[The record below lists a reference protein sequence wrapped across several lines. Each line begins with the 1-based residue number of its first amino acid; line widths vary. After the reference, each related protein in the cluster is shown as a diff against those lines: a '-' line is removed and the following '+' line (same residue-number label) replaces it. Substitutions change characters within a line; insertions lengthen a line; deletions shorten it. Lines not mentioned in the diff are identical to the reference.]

1 MENIGT
7 AGDEGPG
14 AGGPGLLHSNYN
26 CDISLRQ
33 QQLHSGHDH
42 HHLALQ
48 DREKSFSVNHL
59 LELPGQAH
67 LYQEHPGQPD
77 SLSSDLQRVSQA
89 LSAEHHHRL
98 NSHQLKLQEGKND
111 GHLSLHL
118 VYTTWVYT
126 QHQQKKKLFSIDSVK
141 IKYDW

>member
-7 AGDEGPG
+7 GGEEGPG
-14 AGGPGLLHSNYN
+14 PGGSGLLHSNYN
-26 CDISLRQ
+26 CDISHRQ
-33 QQLHSGHDH
+33 QQPHGHSAHH
-42 HHLALQ
+42 HHLSLQ

-67 LYQEHPGQPD
+67 LYHDQSD

-98 NSHQLKLQEGKND
+98 NSHQLKLQEGKNIFR
-111 GHLSLHL
+111 LCLL
-118 VYTTWVYT
+118 IYV
-126 QHQQKKKLFSIDSVK
+126 KKLSED
-141 IKYDW
+141 

>member
-7 AGDEGPG
+7 AGEEGPG

-26 CDISLRQ
+26 CDISLRHQ
-33 QQLHSGHDH
+33 QQHSGHDH

-67 LYQEHPGQPD
+67 LYHELPGHPSQPD

-98 NSHQLKLQEGKND
+98 NSQQLKLQEGK
-111 GHLSLHL
+111 
-118 VYTTWVYT
+118 
-126 QHQQKKKLFSIDSVK
+126 K
-141 IKYDW
+141 

>member
-126 QHQQKKKLFSIDSVK
+126 QHQQ
-141 IKYDW
+141 IKNIFN